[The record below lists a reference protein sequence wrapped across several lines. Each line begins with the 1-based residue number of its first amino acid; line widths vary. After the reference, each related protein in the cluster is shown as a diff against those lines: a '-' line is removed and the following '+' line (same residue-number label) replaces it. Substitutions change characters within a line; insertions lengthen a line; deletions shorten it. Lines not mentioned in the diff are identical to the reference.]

1 MVRGKKVEWDYSHL
15 YVHIYLQAQLTP
27 GRFMT
32 PMAISVSH
40 CQWHLDHTDAFWR
53 QLADTT
59 EAIFCKLRS
68 SHTTHYEVNGI

>member
-1 MVRGKKVEWDYSHL
+1 MVRGKKVVWDYSHL
-15 YVHIYLQAQLTP
+15 YVDIYLQAQLAP

-32 PMAISVSH
+32 PMAISLSH

-59 EAIFCKLRS
+59 EAIFANLEV
-68 SHTTHYEVNGI
+68 HTQHTMR

>member
-59 EAIFCKLRS
+59 EAIFCKLQS